1 MTEMKPEKDAIWES
15 LEDTQPIQITIDVF
29 RDDCVWWEEFGKSM
43 PATSGG
49 QILASEEYQRPQ
61 P

>member
-1 MTEMKPEKDAIWES
+1 MKPEKDAIWES
-15 LEDTQPIQITIDVF
+15 LEDTQPIPITTGVF
-29 RDDCVWWEEFGKSM
+29 RDDRDWWEEFGKAM

-49 QILASEEYQRPQ
+49 RILASEESQRPR